1 MKTRYSLIIAAVL
14 AFILFRTVP
23 NVIATATDE
32 PQISGALQNGYR
44 VLTLP
49 QSARDVTFTVYRGD
63 YIKFDL
69 TGSSEPGV
77 LEIPALTIK
86 EPLQPDL
93 ANAPYF
99 KMKEVGVYP
108 FTLGST
114 GGSIEVIEYDRP
126 QYQTLTAAEAALLID
141 NISPFILDVRTPMEY
156 ATGRLENSTLIPV
169 QELQQ
174 RYTEL
179 APYKDENIFIYC
191 ATGNRSTV
199 AAKILIDNGF
209 TRIHNLRYG
218 LFDWVNNGDPV
229 SRYKFKN

>member
-1 MKTRYSLIIAAVL
+1 MKTRYYLIIAAAL
-14 AFILFRTVP
+14 AFLVFQTAPHV
-23 NVIATATDE
+23 VATATSE
-32 PQISGALQNGYR
+32 SKVSGVLQNGYR

-49 QSARDVTFTVYRGD
+49 QTAKDITFTVYRGD

-69 TGSSEPGV
+69 TGSSETAV
-77 LEIPALTIK
+77 LEIPALTIR
-86 EPLQPDL
+86 ETLQHDL
-93 ANAPYF
+93 AHAPYF

-108 FTLGST
+108 FSLGSA

-126 QYQTLTAAEAALLID
+126 QYQTLTAAEAAQLID

-179 APYKDENIFIYC
+179 ARYKDENIFIYC

-218 LFDWVNNGDPV
+218 LFDWADNGYPV
-229 SRYKFKN
+229 SR